1 MILKVLIKQL
11 CELKIYTFEKKKK
24 KKHISAS
31 IPIPIQGKKPS
42 EDYIYTASY
51 IREELNNMNTS

>member
-1 MILKVLIKQL
+1 MWIKN
-11 CELKIYTFEKKKK
+11 IYFWEKKK